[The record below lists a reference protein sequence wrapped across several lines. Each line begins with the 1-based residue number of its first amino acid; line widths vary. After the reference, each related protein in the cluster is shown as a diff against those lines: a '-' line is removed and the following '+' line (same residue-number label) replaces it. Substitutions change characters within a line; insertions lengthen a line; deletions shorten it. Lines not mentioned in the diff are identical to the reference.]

1 MKQVKYAEIRDSI
14 KSGDRIEF
22 AGNTVIGRL
31 IRWFTKDA
39 VNHTAL
45 ALSIDEYTDCPGN
58 RKFILEAEADG
69 IVLNTLSHDIQTANG
84 KVFYT
89 PLLPLF
95 DDRRKR
101 IADWALQQVGTGYDF
116 GSLFRNALG
125 SVNADMKKL
134 FCSEYY
140 FFALVQAGIIPGCE
154 MRGLKVVDHNGGPVK
169 SPRPGEVGRYPV
181 FGETVEIVP

>member
-1 MKQVKYAEIRDSI
+1 MKQVKYADIRDSI

-45 ALSIDEYTDCPGN
+45 ALSIDEYSNYLGN
-58 RKFILEAEADG
+58 RKFILEAESDG
-69 IVLNTLSHDIQTANG
+69 IVLNTLSHDIQTADG

-89 PLLPLF
+89 PLLLQF
-95 DDRRKR
+95 DDRRKQ

-116 GSLFRNALG
+116 GSLFKNVLG
-125 SVNADMKKL
+125 AVNADMKKL

-140 FFALVQAGIIPGCE
+140 FIALVQAGIIPGCE
-154 MRGLKVVDHNGGPVK
+154 LCGKIVTDHNGGPVK
-169 SPRPGEVGRYPV
+169 SPRPGEFGRFPV
-181 FGETVEIVP
+181 FGETVEIVS